1 MSTTVKIFAVIL
13 IATQLTARGSALD
26 FSALLH
32 EFRGEGIVYHRLIFK
47 DDKRDIF
54 YQPPAGWGCT
64 ASDNQL
70 RLVPAGKAFAEA
82 QIRFVPMENPVPL
95 DEKAASALTQQV
107 IKSAPPGS
115 QQVAIVSEVQ
125 NGLLL
130 GNNPTFEVVAS
141 YKAMGETFQRS
152 VLFVNAPGKQ
162 LVFQLS
168 SRKSDFDALYRA
180 FRASILTWEWQET
193 PSS

>member
-1 MSTTVKIFAVIL
+1 MSKIVKIFALFL
-13 IATQLTARGSALD
+13 IATQLTVRGNAIE
-26 FSALLH
+26 FSAVLH
-32 EFRGEGIVYHRLIFK
+32 EFQGEGIVYHRLIFK
-47 DDKRDIF
+47 DDKRNIF
-54 YQPPAGWGCT
+54 YQPPAGWGCS
-64 ASDNQL
+64 ASASEL
-70 RLVPAGKAFAEA
+70 RLVPAGKTFAEA
-82 QIRFVPMENPVPL
+82 KIRSVAMENPVPL
-95 DEKAASALTQQV
+95 DGNATIALTQQV
-107 IKSAPPGS
+107 IDGAPPGS

-180 FRASILTWEWQET
+180 FRASILTWEWQEAA
-193 PSS
+193 SS

>member
-1 MSTTVKIFAVIL
+1 I
-13 IATQLTARGSALD
+13 
-26 FSALLH
+26 
-32 EFRGEGIVYHRLIFK
+32 
-47 DDKRDIF
+47 
-54 YQPPAGWGCT
+54 
-64 ASDNQL
+64 
-70 RLVPAGKAFAEA
+70 
-82 QIRFVPMENPVPL
+82 PL

-180 FRASILTWEWQET
+180 FRASILTWEWQEA